1 MFMGLFSDARG
12 VTHGATGRR
21 SPLWAEIPPEA
32 RVVSPGAYS
41 TGKLRRWH
49 FPDAMYNIENIR
61 HRHDA
66 T

>member
-32 RVVSPGAYS
+32 RVVSPGGVFDRQIAAMA
-41 TGKLRRWH
+41 
-49 FPDAMYNIENIR
+49 FPLMRCII
-61 HRHDA
+61 
-66 T
+66 